1 VLRFF
6 FFRLNDQNFFFFPSF
21 GSFFFT
27 SRENKYSVPDEQ
39 NKRLLRT
46 KKKHRSQSLTSFF
59 LSSDSE
65 NFSFVLLNEK
75 YRGVSVQTSVAIV
88 LWFLLLP
95 RSRAIVPKRLVRS
108 RAIVPKAPILVVG
121 KRNFFHKTENIKSKR
136 LLLSLSLSSEMGVN
150 PRIHVALHSSKPPN
164 MRRAQGKQK

>member
-1 VLRFF
+1 MESKKGECFVSSFF
-6 FFRLNDQNFFFFPSF
+6 VSTIKTSFFFPSF

-95 RSRAIVPKRLVRS
+95 RSRAIVPKRLVRNKS
-108 RAIVPKAPILVVG
+108 TDSCWGEEKFFSQIAKYRKHKIKKA
-121 KRNFFHKTENIKSKR
+121 SS
-136 LLLSLSLSSEMGVN
+136 LSLSLIRNGS
-150 PRIHVALHSSKPPN
+150 
-164 MRRAQGKQK
+164 